1 MGEQIVTKK
10 LKITQ
15 VRSYIGRPEKQRKV
29 LRSLGLG
36 KMNRTVLLA
45 DTPEVRGMVDKVTHL
60 VSVEEFEVKQS

>member
-1 MGEQIVTKK
+1 VTKK

-36 KMNRTVLLA
+36 KMNRSVFLA
-45 DTPEVRGMVDKVTHL
+45 DTPEVRGMINKVPHL
-60 VSVEEFEVKQS
+60 VSVEEFEVKQ

>member
-1 MGEQIVTKK
+1 VVTKK

-36 KMNRTVLLA
+36 KMNRSVFLA
-45 DTPEVRGMVDKVTHL
+45 DTPEVRGMINKVPHL
-60 VSVEEFEVKQS
+60 VSVEEFEVKQ

>member
-1 MGEQIVTKK
+1 VTKK

-36 KMNRTVLLA
+36 KMNRSVFLA
-45 DTPEVRGMVDKVTHL
+45 DTPEVRGMINKVPHL
-60 VSVEEFEVKQS
+60 VSVKEFEVKQ